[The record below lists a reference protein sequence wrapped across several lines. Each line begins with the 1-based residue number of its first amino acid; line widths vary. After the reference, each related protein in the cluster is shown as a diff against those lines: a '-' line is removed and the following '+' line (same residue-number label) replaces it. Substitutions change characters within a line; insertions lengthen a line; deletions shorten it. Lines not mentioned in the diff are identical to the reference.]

1 MQCPLFHHARSD
13 LFGQLRYAP
22 HLDFSIL
29 NDKAISNLFLYSDG
43 KLNIVSNRI
52 ILEATISFID
62 KTKRFL

>member
-1 MQCPLFHHARSD
+1 MQYPLFHHARSD
-13 LFGQLRYAP
+13 LFGQLRYTP

-29 NDKAISNLFLYSDG
+29 DDEALSNLFLYSDG

-52 ILEATISFID
+52 ILEARISFID